1 MSVELTSIH
10 AAEEPDA
17 PVEAV
22 HLGAR
27 TSGTRPRN
35 PLAWV
40 LASWAGTALPAVAG
54 GVHVTVVDEASGRAV
69 PARAYLW
76 RGDQPLLPPGF
87 PSCERGDE
95 RHSLVPGDFDL
106 DLEPGRYRLRIER
119 GLEYEPVELPL
130 DASRPPTLEVRL
142 HRWIDMNGE
151 GWYSADTH
159 VHRDPAD
166 IPLILRAE
174 DLNFVPTITTHIW
187 STEVSQPWRSPGE
200 FPVRVDPDRRFTANA
215 QEVERIQGGP
225 GAVILLARD
234 LPLPFAGYELYP
246 PAVTYARKVHES
258 GGFVEGDKPF
268 WLDTFVNAALGELD
282 SIELNCNHF
291 VPRLVE
297 TDLVPW
303 SHWPV
308 ELGYRGNRGF
318 ALWMMDLYYRILNSG
333 IELPL
338 SAGSANGV
346 KATPVG
352 YDRVYVHPGKDRFDY
367 PRFMAALKEGR
378 GFSTNGPILELE
390 VDGQYGP
397 GDRIDIQEGEGARIR
412 ARARSRGE
420 LEMLQIVVNG
430 KVVAERAG
438 SGSRELVL
446 EEGLHFDQSSWVAGR
461 VFERSPRSEVFAH
474 TSPVYLL
481 VGGRPV
487 VVPESVRDLL
497 QKIDRLIAYTERLP
511 GFRQEAHREE
521 TLDLYREAREVLR
534 RRLSAE
540 SPAP

>member
-1 MSVELTSIH
+1 MGT
-10 AAEEPDA
+10 DG
-17 PVEAV
+17 PVGAL
-22 HLGAR
+22 HSGAR
-27 TSGTRPRN
+27 TKIMRPRRC
-35 PLAWV
+35 LAWAV
-40 LASWAGTALPAVAG
+40 ASWAGTALPAPAG
-54 GVHVTVVDEASGRAV
+54 GAHITVVDEASGRTV

-76 RGDQPLLPPGF
+76 RGDEPLLPPGF
-87 PSCERGDE
+87 PSYERGDE
-95 RHSLVPGDFDL
+95 RHFLVSGDFDL
-106 DLEPGRYRLRIER
+106 DLEAGRYRLRIER
-119 GLEYEPVELPL
+119 GLEYRPVEIDLTIARSTTVP
-130 DASRPPTLEVRL
+130 VRL
-142 HRWIDMNGE
+142 GRWIDMNAE
-151 GWYSADTH
+151 GWYSADLH

-174 DLNFVPTITTHIW
+174 DLNFVPTITTHVW

-200 FPVRVDPDRRFTANA
+200 FPVRVEPDRLFTANA

-234 LPLPFAGYELYP
+234 LPLPFTGYELYP
-246 PAVTYARKVHES
+246 PAVNYTRKVHER
-258 GGFVEGDKPF
+258 GGMVEGDKPF

-282 SIELNCNHF
+282 FIELNCNHF
-291 VPRLVE
+291 LPRQVE

-303 SHWPV
+303 SHWPI
-308 ELGYRGNRGF
+308 EIGYRGNRGF

-352 YDRVYVHPGKDRFDY
+352 YDRVYVRLGKDRFDY
-367 PRFMAALKEGR
+367 PAFMHALKEGR
-378 GFSTNGPILELE
+378 SFSTNGPILELE
-390 VDGQYGP
+390 IDGRYGP
-397 GDRIDIQEGEGARIR
+397 GDRIDIQRGDGARIR

-420 LEMLQIVVNG
+420 LETLQIVVNG

-438 SGSRELVL
+438 RGSREIVL
-446 EEGLHFDQSSWVAGR
+446 DEAVRFDHSSWVAAR
-461 VFERSPRSEVFAH
+461 AFERSPRSEVFAH
-474 TSPVYLL
+474 TSPVHFL

-497 QKIDRLIAYTERLP
+497 QKIDQLIAYTEHVR

-534 RRLSAE
+534 RRLSAG
-540 SPAP
+540 SPPP